1 MPSIPLLAC
10 VVALALKSIYFPRYY
25 VLVRIQAECIP
36 MPILIEELLA
46 HIFGSQTHALTAQ
59 FGVWVVSSARFR
71 AFAEQYRDKIRKK
84 VRGTRDPEGLK
95 DLTFEL
101 EIAYLMLSERRFEV
115 EYEKGGVG
123 KLRGPD
129 FCVTFR
135 TNTSFNV
142 EVKRLRASAIGHAD
156 EPPEYS
162 RIASTACQKIGQ
174 LPAGMINILAIS
186 SDSER
191 YHASDVAAAM
201 AGLRTR
207 AERKDDP
214 FFTRRG
220 FLGAGDFLKQF
231 QRLSA
236 VLFHTH
242 LAAGDEPAGV
252 LWLNAIARQRLPNDL
267 RNALQRLGQGE

>member
-1 MPSIPLLAC
+1 M
-10 VVALALKSIYFPRYY
+10 
-25 VLVRIQAECIP
+25 
-36 MPILIEELLA
+36 LIDELLT
-46 HIFGSQTHALTAQ
+46 HIFESQTHALAAQ
-59 FGVWVVSSARFR
+59 FALWLASSARFR

-84 VRGTRDPEGLK
+84 VRGIRDQEGLK

-101 EIAYLMLSERRFEV
+101 EIAYVMLSERRFVV

-123 KLRGPD
+123 KQRGPD
-129 FCVTFR
+129 FCVAFR
-135 TNTSFNV
+135 THIRFNV
-142 EVKRLRASAIGHAD
+142 EVKRLRASTIDRTA

-174 LPAGMINILAIS
+174 LPAGMINVLAIS
-186 SDSER
+186 SDSAR
-191 YHASDVAAAM
+191 YHSSDVAAAM
-201 AGLRTR
+201 AGLRMR

-220 FLGAGDFLKQF
+220 FLSAGDFLKQY

-242 LAAGDEPAGV
+242 LATGDGQPDQ
-252 LWLNAIARQRLPNDL
+252 LWLNTIARHHLPNDL
-267 RNALQRLGQGE
+267 RNALQRLGPSQDG

>member
-1 MPSIPLLAC
+1 MTAD
-10 VVALALKSIYFPRYY
+10 
-25 VLVRIQAECIP
+25 
-36 MPILIEELLA
+36 ELLA
-46 HIFGSQTHALTAQ
+46 YIFARDAHALAAQ
-59 FGVWVVSSARFR
+59 LGEWIVSSARFR

-84 VRGTRDPEGLK
+84 VRGTRDQEGLN

-101 EIAYLMLSERRFEV
+101 AIAYLLLSERRFAV

-123 KLRGPD
+123 KQRGPD

-135 TNTSFNV
+135 THTPFNV
-142 EVKRLRASAIGHAD
+142 EVKRFRSSTID
-156 EPPEYS
+156 RTTEPPEYS

-191 YHASDVAAAM
+191 DQAADVAAAM
-201 AGLRTR
+201 SGLRTR

-220 FLGAGDFLKQF
+220 FLGAGDFLKQY

-236 VLFHTH
+236 VLFHMP
-242 LAAGDEPAGV
+242 LATGDEPANI
-252 LWLNAIARQRLPNDL
+252 LWLNAIARHRLPNDL
-267 RNALQRLGQGE
+267 RNALQRLGRNE

>member
-1 MPSIPLLAC
+1 M
-10 VVALALKSIYFPRYY
+10 
-25 VLVRIQAECIP
+25 
-36 MPILIEELLA
+36 LINELLA
-46 HIFGSQTHALTAQ
+46 HIFADQTHALAAQ
-59 FGVWVVSSARFR
+59 FGMWVASSARFR
-71 AFAEQYRDKIRKK
+71 TFAEQYRDKIRKK
-84 VRGTRDPEGLK
+84 VRGTRDQEGLK

-101 EIAYLMLSERRFEV
+101 EIAYLLLSEWRFVV

-123 KLRGPD
+123 KQRGPD
-129 FCVTFR
+129 FCVTFK
-135 TNTSFNV
+135 THMLFNV
-142 EVKRLRASAIGHAD
+142 EVKRFRNSTID
-156 EPPEYS
+156 RTTDPPEYS
-162 RIASTACQKIGQ
+162 RIASTVCQKIGQ
-174 LPAGMINILAIS
+174 LPAGMINILALS

-191 YHASDVAAAM
+191 YHATDVAAAM

>member
-1 MPSIPLLAC
+1 MP
-10 VVALALKSIYFPRYY
+10 
-25 VLVRIQAECIP
+25 
-36 MPILIEELLA
+36 MLINELLA
-46 HIFGSQTHALTAQ
+46 HIFESRTHALAAQ
-59 FGVWVVSSARFR
+59 FGQWVASSARFR

-84 VRGTRDPEGLK
+84 VRGTRDQEGLN

-101 EIAYLMLSERRFEV
+101 EIAYLLLSERRFVV

-123 KLRGPD
+123 KQRAPD

-135 TNTSFNV
+135 ANTPFNV
-142 EVKRLRASAIGHAD
+142 EVKRFRASAIGHAD

-162 RIASTACQKIGQ
+162 RIASTVCQKIGQ
-174 LPAGMINILAIS
+174 LPAGMINLLALS

-191 YHASDVAAAM
+191 DQAADVAAAM

-220 FLGAGDFLKQF
+220 FLGASDFLKQY

-242 LAAGDEPAGV
+242 SLNGEEQPAQ

-267 RNALQRLGQGE
+267 RNALQRLGQE

>member
-1 MPSIPLLAC
+1 M
-10 VVALALKSIYFPRYY
+10 
-25 VLVRIQAECIP
+25 
-36 MPILIEELLA
+36 LINELLT
-46 HIFGSQTHALTAQ
+46 HIFETKTHALAAQ
-59 FGVWVVSSARFR
+59 FGLWLVSSVRFR

-84 VRGTRDPEGLK
+84 VRSNRDQEGLK

-101 EIAYLMLSERRFEV
+101 EIAYLMLSERRFAV

-123 KLRGPD
+123 KQRGPD

-135 TNTSFNV
+135 ANTRFNV
-142 EVKRLRASAIGHAD
+142 EVKRLRASDID
-156 EPPEYS
+156 RTTEPLEHG
-162 RIASTACQKIGQ
+162 RIASTVCQKIGQ
-174 LPAGMINILAIS
+174 LSTGMINLLAIS

-191 YHASDVAAAM
+191 YHASDVAAAI

-220 FLGAGDFLKQF
+220 FLGAGDFLKQY

-236 VLFHTH
+236 VLFHTP
-242 LAAGDEPAGV
+242 LAANDEQPDQ

-267 RNALQRLGQGE
+267 RNAIQRLGASHAE